1 MNLHYK
7 TTPINSVDEVYE
19 LFASSQFES
28 PFRSTIPLLSWLKHE
43 PEAITTLFCELGIAG
58 DYKGHLEYT
67 VTAPQGKNSN
77 SQTDL
82 MVIGN
87 DAVVAIECKWTEGF
101 DETVEKWSN
110 KGNQD
115 NRSVVLDG
123 WLQLLQGVATQELMK
138 SSFGQVIN
146 QMIHR
151 SASACHARKR
161 PILAYLLFHPSPEKN
176 TPSSRLVREEL
187 AHLWRLLG
195 RPNDFTFL
203 IIEIEM
209 TYTPVFEELAVLP
222 KESQDTATRV
232 KAALSSSKKIFRF
245 GVPTIQRIGADE

>member
-7 TTPINSVDEVYE
+7 TTPVNSVDEVYE
-19 LFASSQFES
+19 SFASSQFES

-43 PEAITTLFCELGIAG
+43 PEAVTNLFDKLGIAG
-58 DYKGHLEYT
+58 DYKCHLEYT

-82 MVIGN
+82 MVVGK
-87 DAVVAIECKWTEGF
+87 DFAVAIECKWTEGF

-115 NRSVVLDG
+115 NRSVVLEG
-123 WLQLLQGVATQELMK
+123 WLELLQGAAGHELMA
-138 SSFGQVIN
+138 SCFGQVIN

-151 SASACHARKR
+151 SASACHAGER
-161 PILAYLLFHPSPEKN
+161 PKLAYLLFHPSPDKN

-195 RPNDFTFL
+195 RPQEFAFL

-209 TYTPVFEELAVLP
+209 EYTPVFETLAVLP
-222 KESQDTATRV
+222 KESQETAAKV
-232 KAALSSSKKIFRF
+232 KAALSSSEALFRF
-245 GVPTIQRIGADE
+245 GEPVIQRIGAEP